1 MYCNSNIFS
10 SGRIVNLSSG
20 TGPIFVS
27 KCSEQIQ
34 KLLNNST
41 DFREVEI
48 RVINPYLKIMNADL
62 PDEEKNAALEE
73 MGLTSY
79 EFVGVGYGL
88 SKVKTHSNNR
98 KIKKLFY
105 FLRLP

>member
-1 MYCNSNIFS
+1 MNI
-10 SGRIVNLSSG
+10 SSG

-27 KCSEQIQ
+27 KCSKQMQ
-34 KLLNNST
+34 KLLNDST

-48 RVINPYLKIMNADL
+48 RVIHPYLKIMNSEIS
-62 PDEEKNAALEE
+62 DEERNAALEE

-98 KIKKLFY
+98 KIKKIFY

>member
-1 MYCNSNIFS
+1 MNI
-10 SGRIVNLSSG
+10 SSG

-27 KCSEQIQ
+27 KCSEQMQ
-34 KLLNNST
+34 KLLNDST
-41 DFREVEI
+41 DFSEVEI

-88 SKVKTHSNNR
+88 SKVKKTHSNNR
-98 KIKKLFY
+98 IFKIIFY